1 MKYSEFSEKV
11 LPPVGSNAEEKQQL
25 SQKVSELMMGERAP
39 NISINVIVGSQN
51 DSSADHATPAYDKF
65 QHNKIRS
72 EDEIVNYDTEGKP
85 FKGRFDAQSKTGT
98 FEKDCSG
105 SSLGTA
111 SGDLVIFKTDEQGNL
126 IKIPKDGGIK
136 SPTYV
141 QQTDRNFLSF

>member
-39 NISINVIVGSQN
+39 NISINVIIGSQN
-51 DSSADHATPAYDKF
+51 DSSATANDKF
-65 QHNKIRS
+65 QHNKMRS
-72 EDEIVNYDTEGKP
+72 EDEIVTFDAAGKP
-85 FKGRFDAQSKTGT
+85 IKGPFEAESKKGT

-105 SSLGTA
+105 SSPGTA
-111 SGDLVIFKTDEQGNL
+111 SGDLVIFKKDEQGKL